1 MNAAAPAPIAAAA
14 QLLVSVRRGATPRLA
29 SLPPALAPQT
39 LADAYA
45 IQHEVLRELGS
56 SIAGWKATLFDAT
69 SGQCAPL
76 AAHSVLDAPAYLLP
90 SRLPTR
96 KNTRFGIEPEIAFR
110 LGEDLAPLAGGA
122 RYERE
127 TVSAAIVSAHAVI
140 EVMVSRFVDFE
151 AVTQLERTADNLL
164 NELLI
169 VGPSLPAWRALALA
183 DLPFEIRV
191 DDKPVLQGRGGHPL
205 GDPLLPVI
213 WLANHLLEHGQR
225 LRAGEI
231 VTTGSCAGVRFVQA
245 EQSVSA
251 FFAGLGT
258 AVVRF

>member
-1 MNAAAPAPIAAAA
+1 MIAAAPAPIAAAA
-14 QLLVSVRRGATPRLA
+14 QLLVAVRRGATPRLTA
-29 SLPPALAPQT
+29 FPPALAPRT

-45 IQHEVLRELGS
+45 IQHEVLRELGT
-56 SIAGWKATLFDAT
+56 SIAGWKSTLFDAT
-69 SGQCAPL
+69 TGLCAPL
-76 AAHSVLDAPAYLLP
+76 AASSVLDAPAFLLP

-96 KNTRFGIEPEIAFR
+96 NNARFGIEPEIAFR
-110 LGEDLAPLAGGA
+110 LGEDLPPLPGGA

-127 TVSAAIVSAHAVI
+127 AVSAALVSAHAVI
-140 EVMVSRFVDFE
+140 EVMVSRFANSE
-151 AVTQLERTADNLL
+151 AVTQLERIADSFM

-169 VGPSLPAWRALALA
+169 VGPSLTAWRALALS

-191 DDKPVLQGRGGHPL
+191 DDKPVFQGRGGHPL

-225 LRAGEI
+225 LRAGEL
-231 VTTGSCAGVRFVQA
+231 VTTGSCAGVRYVQA
-245 EQSVSA
+245 EQSVSV

-258 AVVRF
+258 AVVRL